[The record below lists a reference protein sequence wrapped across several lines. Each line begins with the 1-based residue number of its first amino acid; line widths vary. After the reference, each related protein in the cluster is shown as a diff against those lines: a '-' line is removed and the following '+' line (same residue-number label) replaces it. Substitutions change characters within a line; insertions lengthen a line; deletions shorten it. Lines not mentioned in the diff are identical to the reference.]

1 MNAFIV
7 HTCLLID
14 VMLSDS
20 VTSVL
25 AIAEPGMQTMY
36 HFSELDLDC
45 R

>member
-20 VTSVL
+20 VL

-36 HFSELDLDC
+36 HLSELDLDC